1 MNTINRPEDE
11 GFRVLAKSDPEI
23 SLRQHIDDCL
33 SIYEQLKVCV
43 PNLPIK
49 NDFDFWELLK
59 VSIIFHDMGKSHPDF
74 QKMLRNIRN
83 SWNTQRHE
91 LFSLYFINQ
100 LDLSEEQKDLVV
112 FTVLGHH
119 KDLNE
124 LYSIVDKK
132 YGTRTYD
139 GFDLGFLSGLN
150 FGEECGKLNESEV
163 WQIAD
168 SYGFKKIIEGPIDIY
183 RLLKGKINRNK
194 TTEKNYFTK
203 LLLVGAM
210 KQCDHLASAGINQIQ
225 KVEEEDFSFLYQFP
239 HYHHQQRANNTVD
252 NVILAA
258 PTGSGK
264 TETAFLW
271 LKKQIETKGQ
281 GRIFYI
287 LPYTASINAMY
298 ERLNKNINSTV
309 PKVGMIHG
317 KLAQYIEKKM
327 SEDDSLK
334 GDRDK
339 KQLIEDFK
347 TLVTPIKITTPFQL
361 LKHIFGLKGFE
372 KGLFEWTGGYFVFDE
387 IHAYDA
393 RVFAQIIVLVEFAT
407 KYLGVK
413 ALIMTATL
421 PTFMKREIE
430 KAIGSFTS
438 ITADEQLYN
447 SFTRHRVILEDGLLS
462 DSLSEIQEE
471 INGGKKVLV
480 VCNTVEQSQIVFQS
494 LECNNKLLI
503 HGSFNAD
510 DRFEKEK
517 RLMKEEIQL
526 LVGTQAIEVS
536 LDIDFSIIYTE
547 PAPLDAL
554 IQRFGRVNR
563 KREKGICPCIVFKE
577 RNSKDKYIYRDEDVI
592 QRTIDELQTVM
603 DDNDGII
610 YEIELQQMIDRVYPD
625 WSTDAKRD
633 FDEIKLLLSYSLA
646 NELLPLVNSPER
658 EEQFYEQFDGKKVL
672 PISLKSEYEKRLSN
686 NEFIKADSLLV
697 SVRESRFIGMLKSGE
712 ISRNDFFFE
721 LKGKEKLYDKTTY
734 VIKRKYDSDL
744 GLCVNEFED
753 YSFDE
758 VGF

>member
-1 MNTINRPEDE
+1 MNTINKVENE
-11 GFRVLAKSDPEI
+11 GYRVLAKSNPEI
-23 SLRQHIDDCL
+23 SLKEHIDDCL
-33 SIYEQLKVCV
+33 SIYEQLKSCV
-43 PNLPIK
+43 PNLPIR
-49 NDFDFWELLK
+49 DDSDFWKLLK
-59 VSIIFHDMGKSHPDF
+59 ISVIFHDMGKSHPDF
-74 QKMLRNIRN
+74 QKMLRNLRN
-83 SWNTQRHE
+83 NWNSQRHE

-100 LDLSEEQKDLVV
+100 LDLSEEDKKLAM

-124 LYSIVDKK
+124 LFSIIDKK
-132 YGTRTYD
+132 YCREKYD
-139 GFDLGFLSGLN
+139 NFDLGFLSELN
-150 FGEECGKLNESEV
+150 FEDECRKLEKNEV

-168 SYGFKKIIEGPIDIY
+168 SYNFKRIIEKPIDIY
-183 RLLKGKINRNK
+183 RLLKREINNNK
-194 TTEKNYFTK
+194 TIEKNYLKK
-203 LLLVGAM
+203 LLLIGAM

-225 KVEEEDFSFLYQFP
+225 KIGNEDFSFLYQFT
-239 HYHHQQRANNTVD
+239 HYHHQLQASNTVD

-271 LKKQIETKGQ
+271 LKKQIETRGQ

-327 SEDDSLK
+327 SEDRSAQ
-334 GDRDK
+334 GDKDK
-339 KQLIEDFK
+339 KQLIKDFK

-372 KGLFEWTGGYFVFDE
+372 KGLFEWAGGYFIFDE

-393 RVFAQIIVLVEFAT
+393 RVFAQIIVLLEFAT

-413 ALIMTATL
+413 AFIMTATL
-421 PTFMKREIE
+421 PSFMKKEIE
-430 KAIGSFTS
+430 KAIGNFIH
-438 ITADEQLYN
+438 ITADKELYT
-447 SFTRHRVILEDGLLS
+447 SFTRHKVILKDGLLW
-462 DSLSEIQEE
+462 DSLSEIQKE
-471 INGGKKVLV
+471 IHDEKKILV
-480 VCNTVEQSQIVFQS
+480 VCNTIEQSQTIFQS
-494 LECNNKLLI
+494 IKCNNKLLL

-517 RLMKEEIQL
+517 RLMKEDIQL

-536 LDIDFSIIYTE
+536 LDIDFDIIYTE

-577 RNSKDKYIYRDEDVI
+577 RNSKDKYIYCDEGVI
-592 QRTIDELQTVM
+592 QRTIDELQNVI
-603 DDNDGII
+603 DNNDGII

-625 WSTDAKRD
+625 WSIDSKRD
-633 FDEIKLLLSYSLA
+633 FNETKLLLSYSLA
-646 NELLPLVNSPER
+646 NELLPLVNNPDKEDD
-658 EEQFYEQFDGKKVL
+658 FYKKFDGKKVL
-672 PISLKSEYEKRLSN
+672 PVSLQSEYEKRLSN

-697 SVRESRFIGMLKSGE
+697 SVRETRFIGMLRNNE

-721 LKGKEKLYDKTTY
+721 LKGKEKFSDKTTY

-744 GLCVNEFED
+744 GLRVNEFED
-753 YSFDE
+753 YSFE
-758 VGF
+758 NICF